1 MEYSNRINQL
11 EEKIRS
17 LESEN
22 HLLKEAL
29 EKEKKDVLFPKN
41 SSDNTDS
48 ETRYKALA
56 DAATEAVFIMENGL
70 CIDLNNKAIEI
81 FGYSREE
88 ALGLP
93 ILDLIAPQSKTLVDE
108 KRLLAYAAPY
118 EGWCIRK
125 NGEIFPAELR
135 GKDFRFLGKKVR
147 ISTFRDISTQ
157 KQAEMQLAKSEAK
170 FRAYFEKS
178 MTINLQI
185 DPDTFQILDAN
196 QTAVKFYGYSK
207 QELLSK
213 KISDLSML
221 SEKEIEEIAKKIKNK
236 EQNDF
241 SVPHR
246 LKNGE
251 IRHVQV
257 QSSAIEVEGKL
268 SLFNSIQ
275 DVTEGKRIQEELKN
289 SEARFRAYF
298 ENNTAAMLQIDP
310 ITKRVIEANDAALNF
325 YGYSHAEFIE
335 LNTYDINILPRHEID
350 QKMKQIMVSPSQAF
364 VFQHRLANGESREVE
379 VNVSPIVTATE
390 QQLFI
395 TVYDVSEREK
405 NKRFLQENARK
416 LSEAQKIAMMGHFE
430 FDLLTKEADWS
441 DEVCRIFGFD
451 KSKKNPS
458 YQKYRQ
464 QIHPK
469 DIDYQDKIY
478 LEALEEKKEYQ
489 IVYRIYTVNG
499 QLKYIEEK
507 GYFELDQNQKPIK
520 LIGTLQDITSN
531 YLIKKDLEE
540 SKAQLAIINKT
551 LKEKVQK
558 ELAKSRDKD
567 HLLIQ
572 QSRHAVLGEM
582 IGNIAHQWRQPL
594 NEVSILVNDLED
606 AFTFGV
612 LNKEYFEKTM
622 KTVYRRLK
630 FMSNTIDDFSKMY
643 TDDFKKE
650 TFSPKELI
658 EKLIKFTSGTTK
670 RNKIQVRFM
679 YDEDF
684 EAVGYPNMLSHVVLN
699 LINNSRDILVER
711 EIKKPEIWIKLKK
724 YDHNYCIRVLD
735 NGKGIEGEIVN
746 RIFDPY
752 FTTKNTK
759 KGSGLGLYMAK
770 SMVEKQ
776 MDGRLDVQNQSEG
789 AEFKIT
795 LNLMID

>member
-1 MEYSNRINQL
+1 MKDSNRIIQL
-11 EEKIRS
+11 EERIRL
-17 LESEN
+17 LESQN
-22 HLLKEAL
+22 HLLKETL
-29 EKEKKDVLFPKN
+29 EKEKKPIQFPEN
-41 SSDNTDS
+41 LSENTES
-48 ETRYKALA
+48 EARYKALA
-56 DAATEAVFIMENGL
+56 DAASEAVFIMENGF
-70 CIDLNNKAIEI
+70 CIDLNKKAIEI
-81 FGYSREE
+81 FGYSRKE

-93 ILDLIAPQSKTLVDE
+93 ILHLIAPQSKALVNE
-108 KRLLAYAAPY
+108 KFSLEYAAPY
-118 EGWCIRK
+118 EGWCLRK
-125 NGEIFPAELR
+125 TGEIFPAELR
-135 GKDFRFLGKKVR
+135 GKDFTYLGKKVR
-147 ISTFRDISTQ
+147 ISTFRDISKQ
-157 KQAEMQLAKSEAK
+157 KQAELQLAKSEAK

-178 MTINLQI
+178 TAINLQI
-185 DPDTFQILDAN
+185 DSENFQILDAN
-196 QTAVKFYGYSK
+196 QAAIKFYGYSK
-207 QELLSK
+207 AELLNM
-213 KISDLSML
+213 KIHDLNML
-221 SEKEIEEIAKKIKNK
+221 SKEEIKEITNKIRNK
-236 EQNDF
+236 EQSDF
-241 SVPHR
+241 SIAHR

-251 IRHVQV
+251 IRYVQV
-257 QSSAIEVEGKL
+257 HSSAIEVDGKL
-268 SLFNSIQ
+268 SLFSSIQ
-275 DVTEGKRIQEELKN
+275 DITEGKKAQEELKS

-310 ITKRVIEANDAALNF
+310 LTKRVIEANDAAIHF
-325 YGYSHAEFIE
+325 YGYSHEEFIK
-335 LNTYDINILPRHEID
+335 LNAYDINILPRHEID
-350 QKMKQIMVSPSQAF
+350 QKMKQVMRSSSQAF

-379 VNVSPIVTATE
+379 VNVSPIVIATD

-405 NKRFLQENARK
+405 NKRSLQENARK
-416 LSEAQKIAMMGHFE
+416 LSEAQKIAKMGHFE
-430 FDLLTKEADWS
+430 FDLQTKAADWS

-451 KSKKNPS
+451 KSIKNPS
-458 YQKYRQ
+458 YQKYRN

-469 DIDYQDKIY
+469 DLAYQDAEFKK
-478 LEALEEKKEYQ
+478 ALEEKKEYQ
-489 IVYRIYTVNG
+489 IVYRIYTLDG

-507 GYFELDQNQKPIK
+507 GFFELDENKEPIK
-520 LIGTLQDITSN
+520 LIGTLQDITTS

-558 ELAKSRDKD
+558 ELAKSREKD

-658 EKLIKFTSGTTK
+658 EKLIKFIGGTTK

-684 EAVGYPNMLSHVVLN
+684 EAVGYPNMLSHVMLN
-699 LINNSRDILVER
+699 LLNNSRDILVER

-724 YDHNYCIRVLD
+724 YEHSYCIRVLD
-735 NGKGIEGEIVN
+735 NGKGIDGEIVN

-752 FTTKNTK
+752 FTTKTTK
-759 KGSGLGLYMAK
+759 KGSGLGLFMAK

-776 MDGRLDVQNQSEG
+776 MDGRIEIQNQLEG

-795 LNLMID
+795 LNLRID